1 MATNHCVPAA
11 AADVCANCGR
21 EGGDGTKLKSCRA
34 CLLVEYCSVDCQK
47 AHRKQHKRICK
58 KRAAELE
65 DEQLYGQ
72 GLERAE
78 RDSCPICTLP
88 IPLPVS
94 TNSGI
99 FVCCMKRI
107 CDGCSAAAGKAGVS
121 HHCLFCRAP
130 FPDSDAARLA
140 ALQKRVAKK
149 DPTAT
154 HFLGINYLHGRMEV
168 QKDLRKAV
176 ELTEEAA
183 ELGSVEALYN
193 LGNWYTEG
201 NGVQV
206 DVTKGIKYLSKA
218 AMQGDAESRYLLG
231 MHEAEKGNRDRAIRH
246 LMISSRLG
254 HEISVDI
261 IRSYTLN
268 GVATKEQ
275 YAEALRGYQDAV
287 EETKSHDRDLA
298 KKFQSESG

>member
-1 MATNHCVPAA
+1 M
-11 AADVCANCGR
+11 
-21 EGGDGTKLKSCRA
+21 
-34 CLLVEYCSVDCQK
+34 
-47 AHRKQHKRICK
+47 
-58 KRAAELE
+58 
-65 DEQLYGQ
+65 
-72 GLERAE
+72 
-78 RDSCPICTLP
+78 
-88 IPLPVS
+88 
-94 TNSGI
+94 
-99 FVCCMKRI
+99 
-107 CDGCSAAAGKAGVS
+107 
-121 HHCLFCRAP
+121 
-130 FPDSDAARLA
+130 
-140 ALQKRVAKK
+140 
-149 DPTAT
+149 
-154 HFLGINYLHGRMEV
+154 
-168 QKDLRKAV
+168 DLRKAV

-254 HEISVDI
+254 HETSVDI

-287 EETKSHDRDLA
+287 EETKSHDRDEA
-298 KKFQSESG
+298 KRLMGTSK